1 LYKDLDI
8 VRVIKVARTSWLGH
22 SVTMEENS
30 ASLKVTFSH
39 YGGSRKNVRPKLRW
53 IDSVLKCKVIEST
66 GMMEESTSN
75 EYLGYDHQGG
85 QVP

>member
-1 LYKDLDI
+1 
-8 VRVIKVARTSWLGH
+8 
-22 SVTMEENS
+22 MEENS
-30 ASLKVTFSH
+30 AWIKVTFSH
-39 YGGSRKNVRPKLRW
+39 SEGSRKKVGPKLRW

-75 EYLGYDHQGG
+75 EYLGDDHQGG